1 MFLEDEFFWGLVR
14 WQMCPTWYITLG
26 SICLP
31 SFSFIFAM
39 NLNLL
44 LLVYSRIGCCGLG
57 WILISDYFNQ
67 LFLLVKVSSS
77 LMISFQLPFSCVLEL
92 VYAVYDWAFAS
103 EELITEEVSS
113 ESKRTSVFCSVD
125 SCWEQ
130 ELQLIA
136 KHSYGIDIDLS
147 FAYQSELSISSDQS
161 PKHPWGAGSLAH
173 CNRYP

>member
-1 MFLEDEFFWGLVR
+1 MKEHLGLNVGLEILCSWKMNSFGVLLDDKCVR
-14 WQMCPTWYITLG
+14 H
-26 SICLP
+26 
-31 SFSFIFAM
+31 
-39 NLNLL
+39 
-44 LLVYSRIGCCGLG
+44 
-57 WILISDYFNQ
+57 
-67 LFLLVKVSSS
+67 
-77 LMISFQLPFSCVLEL
+77 
-92 VYAVYDWAFAS
+92 